1 MSAQDSPRETSS
13 LRGRLL
19 LAARASWIVAAVF
32 YAGLCIARASWSP
45 MWHTLSCAE
54 TRIRRPFALTW
65 VRSTGA
71 IFGALQG
78 ASFTRWLYPDHARL
92 KSPG

>member
-32 YAGLCIARASWSP
+32 YAGLCIASVVVTYVA
-45 MWHTLSCAE
+45 
-54 TRIRRPFALTW
+54 
-65 VRSTGA
+65 
-71 IFGALQG
+71 
-78 ASFTRWLYPDHARL
+78 YPKLCGNPNPAAFLR
-92 KSPG
+92 